1 MVRMRRAVAAIL
13 LAFVVLAVA
22 GCSTA
27 PSRSDPDWAISPTF
41 KVTVNPSGAGPVVYQ
56 MRGFEDHFGFID
68 VPFTAGQTNKVM
80 WAFWG
85 NADNLLYQ
93 QLIVQGVHQETGK
106 RIGVV
111 DTKVEDSTLGGTGG
125 TVTSMTL
132 PDPGRWRLEVTV
144 GDRHLGD
151 IVVAVGQ

>member
-1 MVRMRRAVAAIL
+1 MKQIAAAFL
-13 LAFVVLAVA
+13 LALFVLAAA
-22 GCSTA
+22 GCSFV
-27 PSRSDPDWAISPTF
+27 PSKSDSGWAISPTF
-41 KVTVNPSGAGPVVYQ
+41 KVTVNPPGAPAVVYQ

-68 VPFTAGQTNKVM
+68 VPFTAGQAQKVM

-111 DTKVEDSTLGGTGG
+111 DTKVEGSTLGGTGG

-144 GDRHLGD
+144 GDKHLGD
-151 IVVAVGQ
+151 IVVDAGK